1 MTFKKIQLN
10 FTELDINYLKGEGLY
25 SNAPVFYEYQIK
37 NKIYLYQF
45 LKNKIFFKIKPNFV
59 DLIEIHSPGVKP
71 HTDKWSVSLNCYI
84 NSSKDVTVIWEQKSV
99 DSLIEKTAEGI
110 KRFYQKDLSIKD
122 SFSANSG
129 DCILLDTH
137 QIHSVNIQNEKR
149 TILRFLWLDQNFENI
164 LNSIDIFN

>member
-1 MTFKKIQLN
+1 MFKKIQLS
-10 FTELDINYLKGEGLY
+10 FAGIDLDSLKGAGLY

-45 LKNKIFFKIKPNFV
+45 LKNKIFFKIKPNFIN
-59 DLIEIHSPGVKP
+59 LTEIHSPGVKP

-84 NSSKDVTVIWEQKSV
+84 NSSEDVTVIWGQKLV
-99 DSLIEKTAEGI
+99 DSLVQKTDEGI

-122 SFSANSG
+122 SFSAKAG

-149 TILRFLWLDQNFENI
+149 TILRFLWIDQSFENI
-164 LNSIDIFN
+164 LNSIDIF

>member
-10 FTELDINYLKGEGLY
+10 FAGLDISLLKGEGLY

-45 LKNKIFFKIKPNFV
+45 FKNKIFFKIRPHHV

-84 NSSKDVTVIWEQKSV
+84 NSSEDVTFIWEQTSV
-99 DSLIEKTAEGI
+99 DSLIQKTAEGI
-110 KRFYQKDLSIKD
+110 KRFHQKDLTIKD
-122 SFSANSG
+122 SFSAKSG

-137 QIHSVNIQNEKR
+137 QIHSVNIQNDKR
-149 TILRFLWLDQNFENI
+149 IILRFLWIDQSFENV
-164 LNSIDIFN
+164 LKSIDIF